1 MIAVMM
7 GYTPQG
13 EASWLRLVQTY
24 IVMWAG
30 FVYVFCC
37 FVSCR
42 MKKRRGYKNIDSS
55 EFCRQS
61 ADVFQVQ
68 VAIVTLRDLTVGSG
82 TCGTC
87 GAGGSMLLTAGR
99 SMSST
104 GGVVVLASGEGTATS
119 GAVISTAARVAS
131 LELWPKEGSLL
142 ILNPERAQ
150 IHGDGENPTGATA
163 QESQGTKRSKMR

>member
-1 MIAVMM
+1 
-7 GYTPQG
+7 
-13 EASWLRLVQTY
+13 
-24 IVMWAG
+24 
-30 FVYVFCC
+30 
-37 FVSCR
+37 
-42 MKKRRGYKNIDSS
+42 MKKRRGYKNRDSS

-68 VAIVTLRDLTVGSG
+68 VAIVTLRVNLTVGSG
-82 TCGTC
+82 TCGAC

-104 GGVVVLASGEGTATS
+104 GGMVVLASGEGTATS
-119 GAVISTAARVAS
+119 VAVISTAAQVAS

-150 IHGDGENPTGATA
+150 VHGDGENPTGATA
-163 QESQGTKRSKMR
+163 QESKGGPKDQKCGKSPR